1 MAFKVVA
8 GQLNGP
14 RSFKSFAK
22 FVDGE
27 SVEGYFTGFTPNKIN
42 TDRMDL
48 NLQTKEGNVVTI
60 SRAGKLTYLE
70 SDLEANGSSLVVGAM
85 TKLTRT
91 GSYQA
96 KGRAFDSPRYSI
108 MQDLEDTI
116 PESELKIAEVPTVAQ
131 SSPEIQERIA
141 KLKAEAKG

>member
-1 MAFKVVA
+1 MAFKTLA
-8 GQLNGP
+8 GSSNGP

-22 FVDGE
+22 FADGE
-27 SVEGYFTGFTPNKIN
+27 TLEGYFTGFTPNKIN

-48 NLQTKEGNVVTI
+48 NFQTAEGNQTVV

-70 SDLEANGSSLVVGAM
+70 SDLEGNGQVLVVGAM

-108 MQDLEDTI
+108 MQDAEDILDPSKIKTI
-116 PESELKIAEVPTVAQ
+116 EAPNVTQ